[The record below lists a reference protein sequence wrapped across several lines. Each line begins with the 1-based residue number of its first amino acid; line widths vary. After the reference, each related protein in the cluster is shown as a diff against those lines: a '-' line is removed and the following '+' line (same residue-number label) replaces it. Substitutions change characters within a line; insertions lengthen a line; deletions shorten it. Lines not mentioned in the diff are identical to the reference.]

1 MTARR
6 WVAAFC
12 CLLLVACGAAE
23 PRWAPDEALAK
34 HTYRPET
41 GPELRLFT
49 VVSTRNGSGAHSGLL
64 ITTARE
70 RILFDPAGTFSL
82 PTVPERNDVHY
93 GITPHALEVYLDYHA
108 RETYDVVEQRLR
120 VTPAQAEQIAALAKA
135 YGAVPKAQC
144 SLAINRVL
152 KTVPGFEA
160 MQITYFPNVTQA
172 RFGDL
177 AGVRMRRISD
187 DDSDR
192 NADVL
197 KMAGGR

>member
-34 HTYRPET
+34 HSYRPET

-93 GITPHALEVYLDYHA
+93 AITPHALEFYLDYHA
-108 RETYDVVEQRLR
+108 RETYDVIEQRLS
-120 VTPAQAEQIAALAKA
+120 VTPSQAEHVAALAKA
-135 YGAVPKAQC
+135 YGAVPKTHC

-152 KTVPGFEA
+152 KAVPGFEA
-160 MQITYFPNVTQA
+160 MQVTYFPNVTREQ
-172 RFGDL
+172 FGAL
-177 AGVRMRRISD
+177 AGVRMRKISD
-187 DDSDR
+187 DDPDR
-192 NADVL
+192 NDDVL
-197 KMAGGR
+197 KLANGG